1 MRRKL
6 KDNQQIGRQRN
17 ISFFSDAVE
26 IDDWATKQI
35 EDSIYNSRSAL
46 VVDALRC
53 LRHVKKHYGDWRQLG
68 EQPAWVDRLMERLK
82 NVRLDD
88 TQTVEEKE
96 AIIGG
101 VLNLKDDFS

>member
-1 MRRKL
+1 MRCNL

-35 EDSIYNSRSAL
+35 EDGIYPNRSQV

-53 LRHVKKHYGDWRQLG
+53 LRYVKKHYGDWRQL
-68 EQPAWVDRLMERLK
+68 
-82 NVRLDD
+82 
-88 TQTVEEKE
+88 
-96 AIIGG
+96 
-101 VLNLKDDFS
+101 